1 MAINSRWLDPTSV
14 RVSDLPDRITSEVEV
29 SALGFVRDV
38 LIDCEEP
45 TDQNLRICEM
55 ISDLTA
61 TYYRECELAKRLY
74 FQNLPA
80 KS

>member
-1 MAINSRWLDPTSV
+1 MLNQRWLDPTSV
-14 RVSDLPDRITSEVEV
+14 RASDLPDRITSDAEV

-45 TDQNLRICEM
+45 TDQNLRICET
-55 ISDLTA
+55 ITDLMA
-61 TYYRECELAKRLY
+61 TYYRECDLAKRLY
-74 FQNLPA
+74 VQNFPA